1 MKIIKMNEDDK
12 FDIDLSSIN
21 AKIDDQN
28 LFDEIERPSIDAIN
42 KFISTT
48 HEIKNQ
54 PKTLDTSNYYV
65 EYKMLVKGKEHFSGI
80 HTSKAELQTY
90 TVDDIIHSYSTEFIY
105 WIYKNKDRLGII
117 DKSKDDTD
125 YIATG
130 MLVPVYRIFDL
141 KKQYIMEKRLIEL
154 NIWKK

>member
-1 MKIIKMNEDDK
+1 MNDDDK
-12 FDIDLSSIN
+12 FDIDLSSID

-90 TVDDIIHSYSTEFIY
+90 TIDDIIHSYSTEFIY

>member
-1 MKIIKMNEDDK
+1 MNEDDK

-154 NIWKK
+154 NVWKK

>member
-1 MKIIKMNEDDK
+1 MNEDDK

>member
-1 MKIIKMNEDDK
+1 MKIIKMNDDDK

-28 LFDEIERPSIDAIN
+28 LFVEIERPSIDAIN

-117 DKSKDDTD
+117 DKSKNDTD

>member
-1 MKIIKMNEDDK
+1 MNDDDK
-12 FDIDLSSIN
+12 FDIDLSSVN

-28 LFDEIERPSIDAIN
+28 LFVEIERPSIDAIN

>member
-1 MKIIKMNEDDK
+1 MNEDDK
-12 FDIDLSSIN
+12 FDIDLSSID

-28 LFDEIERPSIDAIN
+28 LFVEIERPSIDAIN

-90 TVDDIIHSYSTEFIY
+90 TIDDIIHSYSTKFIY

>member
-1 MKIIKMNEDDK
+1 MKIIKMNDDDK
-12 FDIDLSSIN
+12 FDIYLSSIN

-28 LFDEIERPSIDAIN
+28 LFVEIERPSIDAIN